1 LTKEAIKR
9 IQQKHEEE
17 ELGIDIV
24 DEDTLSQ
31 FEGLELS
38 RKSMEAKRAAEAKK
52 PKKSLDLRR
61 TKMGAT
67 DVLAGDADELDG
79 RGLDEEKLGGV
90 GLTAAE
96 GKRVSIDKKG
106 RASVD
111 RRAES
116 EPVPDVGSSR
126 RGGQPTVDE

>member
-1 LTKEAIKR
+1 L
-9 IQQKHEEE
+9 Q
-17 ELGIDIV
+17 
-24 DEDTLSQ
+24 
-31 FEGLELS
+31 S
-38 RKSMEAKRAAEAKK
+38 RRAAEAKK

-61 TKMGAT
+61 TKMGVT
-67 DVLAGDADELDG
+67 DVLAGDADAVDG
-79 RGLDEEKLGGV
+79 RGMDEEKLGGV

-111 RRAES
+111 RRAGS
-116 EPVPDVGSSR
+116 DPAPDVGSSR

>member
-1 LTKEAIKR
+1 
-9 IQQKHEEE
+9 
-17 ELGIDIV
+17 
-24 DEDTLSQ
+24 
-31 FEGLELS
+31 
-38 RKSMEAKRAAEAKK
+38 MEAKRAAEAKK
-52 PKKSLDLRR
+52 PKKSLEIRR

-67 DVLAGDADELDG
+67 GVLAGDADAIDG

-111 RRAES
+111 RTAGS
-116 EPVPDVGSSR
+116 DSAPDVGSSR
-126 RGGQPTVDE
+126 RGAQPPTVDE